1 MVEISK
7 LAIVLTGGLFD
18 SPHAKTAHGLVRY
31 SGRFEIAGIV
41 DDDSA
46 GKDAGD
52 VLEKKRAN
60 IPVYASVE
68 EAISHCHPEFA
79 IIGVATHG
87 GVIPPGVRLDLK
99 AAVTA
104 GLTIVN
110 GLHYL
115 LSEDSEYTTIAK
127 ESGAKF
133 IDIRQPRPVSS
144 LRFWNGDIYK
154 VKLPIVAVLGTDCAV
169 GKRTAAR
176 FIEQE
181 LSNRGLRSALI
192 YTGQTG
198 WMQGSP
204 YGIIFDTLP
213 NDFVCGELEG
223 AVIKCSEELKPDLIL
238 IEGQSSLR
246 NPSGPCGAEMLL
258 SANAKHVVLVHA
270 PARKY
275 FDDYEYLKL
284 EVFDLESEI
293 KLVEAYGSKVVGIC
307 LNQSEITEVTVIEE
321 AAKLEQKLGIPVVAP
336 VIQGVDRICE
346 ALVKLR

>member
-1 MVEISK
+1 
-7 LAIVLTGGLFD
+7 
-18 SPHAKTAHGLVRY
+18 LVRY
-31 SGRFEIAGIV
+31 SGQFEIAGIV

-52 VLEKKRAN
+52 VLEKKHAN
-60 IPVYASVE
+60 IPVYSSVE
-68 EAISHCHPEFA
+68 EAIDHCHPELA
-79 IIGVATHG
+79 IIGIATHG
-87 GVIPPGVRLDLK
+87 GVIPQEVKPDLID
-99 AAVTA
+99 ALTA

-115 LSEDSEYTTIAK
+115 LSEDSQYTTIAK
-127 ESGAKF
+127 ESGAKL
-133 IDIRQPRPVSS
+133 IDIRKPRPVSS
-144 LRFWNGDIYK
+144 LRFWDGDIYK
-154 VKLPIVAVLGTDCAV
+154 VKSPIVAVLGTDCAV
-169 GKRTAAR
+169 GKRTVAR

-181 LSNRGLRSALI
+181 LANRELRSELI

-204 YGIIFDTLP
+204 YGVIFDTLP

-223 AVIKCSEELKPDLIL
+223 AVIKCYEEVKPDLIL

-246 NPSGPCGAEMLL
+246 NPSGPCGAEMIL

-293 KLVEAYGSKVVGIC
+293 RLVEAYGSKVVGIC
-307 LNQSEITEVTVIEE
+307 LNQSGMTEANVLEE
-321 AAKLEQKLGIPVVAP
+321 ATKLEQNLGIPVVAP
-336 VIQGVDRICE
+336 VIQGVDRICD
-346 ALVKLR
+346 ALAKLR